1 MKQVV
6 LLQKLLMVTC
16 IVNFA
21 KRVTPLENYFL
32 LYHSIFLFEENMFR
46 FQDIHIFVFSMNTL
60 QNLRRHYRYEC
71 ILKVTL
77 SIASLES

>member
-1 MKQVV
+1 M
-6 LLQKLLMVTC
+6 
-16 IVNFA
+16 
-21 KRVTPLENYFL
+21 